1 MLRAGAATAKRGHRF
16 GVSIIVPARTNLQR
30 PAIAGAIRH
39 GRRCAL
45 GLLLAA
51 LMPPATAAPDTD
63 TDAVGPAPGWLRA
76 VGRLQV
82 PGSRIEQGWRKHY
95 REDCSATLVSHRAA
109 ARADI
114 IVTAWHCL
122 EHYRDLARPITFTL
136 RAGEPG
142 EQAFEARRLAD
153 GGGMHADWAILR
165 LTRPVP
171 APVAAPLGV
180 DPGPADTARPISMVG
195 YPGPA
200 TGIAGGPRLAWDPR
214 CHITGRSGATH
225 DSDCIAYKGASGG
238 AVVQLS
244 QDGMPRL
251 TGVISSGDQAGLS
264 RFVPVEG
271 FRRALERQLR

>member
-1 MLRAGAATAKRGHRF
+1 MLRAGTAGAKRARRC
-16 GVSIIVPARTNLQR
+16 GVSIIVPAGTNLRR
-30 PAIAGAIRH
+30 PDIAGAIRR

-51 LMPPATAAPDTD
+51 LMPPATAAPETD
-63 TDAVGPAPGWLRA
+63 ADAVGPAPAWLRA

-82 PGSRIEQGWRKHY
+82 PGSRIEQGWHRHY
-95 REDCSATLVSHRAA
+95 REDCSATLVSRGAA
-109 ARADI
+109 GRADV

-136 RAGEPG
+136 RSGEPG
-142 EQAFEARRLAD
+142 EQAYEAHRLAD

-195 YPGPA
+195 YPGPT
-200 TGIAGGPRLAWDPR
+200 TGIVDGPRLAWDPR
-214 CHITGRSGATH
+214 CRITDGSGATH
-225 DSDCIAYKGASGG
+225 ESDCIAFKGASGG

-244 QDGMPRL
+244 QDGVPRL

-271 FRRALERQLR
+271 FRRVLERELR